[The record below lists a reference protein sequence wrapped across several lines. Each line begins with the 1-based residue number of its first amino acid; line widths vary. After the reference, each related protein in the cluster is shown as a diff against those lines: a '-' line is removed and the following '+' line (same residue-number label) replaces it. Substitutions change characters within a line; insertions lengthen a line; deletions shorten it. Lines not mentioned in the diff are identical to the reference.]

1 MFKLIRMVKK
11 GDKLP
16 AEFRTEWLERNR
28 DLRKTANKLV
38 ASVVADGK
46 VLGDDP
52 MYDGVSA
59 LYFPAEKEARDS
71 AEKSQGKDS
80 LSVVMDEGKVLF
92 ERTGAQFKNLGQ
104 LKVILTSVRKKDLSP
119 LQFKDLSLKGYAKT
133 DSKALMESGIQKIV
147 ASFAVPA
154 KDQPVVPFDVMLELY
169 FNERDDVKATFGSPV
184 IGMLRKDE
192 ETLVDIAAPEIRI
205 VAEEHVL

>member
-28 DLRKTANKLV
+28 ELRKTANKLS

-52 MYDGVSA
+52 LYDGMAA
-59 LYFPAEKEARDS
+59 LYFPAEKEARD
-71 AEKSQGKDS
+71 ANEKSQAKDS
-80 LSVVMDEGKVLF
+80 LSVVMDEKTIF
-92 ERTGAQFKNLGQ
+92 ERTGATFKALGQ
-104 LKVILTSVRKKDLSP
+104 PKVILASVRKKELSP
-119 LQFKDLSLKGYAKT
+119 AQFKDLSLKCYAKAE
-133 DSKALMESGIQKIV
+133 SKALMESGIQKIV
-147 ASFAVPA
+147 ASFAVPE
-154 KDQPVVPFDVMLELY
+154 KDKPVAFDVMLEIY
-169 FNERDDVKATFGSPV
+169 FNSTDDVKATFGSPV

-192 ETLVDIAAPEIRI
+192 ETLVQLDAPEIRI

>member
-28 DLRKTANKLV
+28 ELRKTANKLS

-52 MYDGVSA
+52 LYDGMAA
-59 LYFPAEKEARDS
+59 LYFPAEKEARD
-71 AEKSQGKDS
+71 ANEKSQAKDS
-80 LSVVMDEGKVLF
+80 LSVVMDEKTLF
-92 ERTGAQFKNLGQ
+92 ERTGATFKALGQ
-104 LKVILTSVRKKDLSP
+104 LKVILASVRKKELSP
-119 LQFKDLSLKGYAKT
+119 AQFKDLSLKGYAKAE
-133 DSKALMESGIQKIV
+133 SKALMESGIQKIV
-147 ASFAVPA
+147 ASFAVPE
-154 KDQPVVPFDVMLELY
+154 KDKATAFDVMLEIY
-169 FNERDDVKATFGSPV
+169 FNSTDDVKTTFGSPV

-192 ETLVDIAAPEIRI
+192 ETLVQLDAPEIRI